1 MEPQMLVCFDEAQ
14 SGPRALDAGKRLA
27 RLLKMGMVVIHVR
40 ERPAGVSGYY
50 DELFRDNLQR
60 IGELFGGQD
69 QEDLLFVKEHFGPD
83 EKLPRFKGMSGD
95 PAGIIL
101 DELRSGDYGLALIGT
116 KNGREV
122 GATGRA
128 VIAGS
133 PIDVYVV
140 KG

>member
-1 MEPQMLVCFDEAQ
+1 MEPQILICFDEAQ
-14 SGPRALDAGKRLA
+14 SGPRVLATGKRLS
-27 RLLKMGMVVIHVR
+27 RQLKMKMVVIHVR
-40 ERPAGVSGYY
+40 QQQGGISGYY

-60 IGELFGGQD
+60 IEDLFESQA
-69 QEDLLFVKEHFGPD
+69 QEDLLFVRNFFSAEK
-83 EKLPRFKGMSGD
+83 KLPRFKVMTGD
-95 PAGIIL
+95 PSGTIIK
-101 DELRSGDYGLALIGT
+101 ELSSGDYRLALIGT
-116 KNGREV
+116 KNGRDV